1 MLKIK
6 YICFSP
12 RLKKPPDPKIPSHW
26 LTDDSFLTFGSSPN
40 SQNSQGRL
48 SQMDMMDS
56 FCGVCSDS
64 KCNDCSDPICGYT
77 SGINLKNARLIANTC
92 TKLSVIM
99 LDSGASLAC
108 TPFEEDFE
116 KLTLI
121 KGDEKVIKGIAKGL
135 TVKGVGLVPYALK
148 ANDGSDIVLLT
159 KAYYVPEMPQRLVS
173 PQSCC
178 TIQGNPVKFSTFS
191 SYQNKPGFARLE
203 IYPKSENWH
212 ELTPLQSRHMPLHKR
227 NNLPYLQ
234 VSTRQGRI
242 DVAEA
247 LQAAS
252 DITSESNSNLTSSQ
266 KELLQWHFRLGH
278 TSFSQLQW
286 LARVGKLPCRNPHG
300 VSNCKIPV
308 CASCQ
313 FGKQCRRPSG
323 AKTSIRHQDKYMEI
337 KKGDLFPGD
346 KVSVDHYQSA
356 VPGRDYKSRGS
367 PPPQEM
373 LNGGSIF
380 VDHASG
386 RIFIHHQVS
395 LNAVESIKAKLAL
408 DREAALSGISVHS
421 IHTDN
426 GVFSSKQYMAHLA
439 SKGQTVTFSGSGA
452 AHQNAVAERAIKTVV
467 YMARTMLIHAAMRSP
482 ENTITPDLWPMAMDY
497 AAWIYN
503 HLPKSDTGL
512 SPDEIWTRSQFT
524 PTKDVLARCHVWGAP
539 TYVLEPKLQKSGIKI
554 PKWAPRSRRGA
565 FMGFSPHH
573 STLVPRVLNFTT
585 GSITPQFHVVF
596 DDSFSSVHSSSL
608 KNTSIWNQ
616 LLSSPNARFQI
627 DLDESDDQMLAD
639 EWLTSEE
646 ATARDLQQREEA
658 HDALARS
665 QITEGLQEQN
675 QVENAHDYPIESQT
689 PSETIQPQIDGTV
702 NDPNEI
708 TQESSA
714 ESQEPDFQT
723 TEDVVEQNHRYPRRD
738 RKAPT
743 NYTSDFGPA
752 REWKGDQMINLCEAL
767 EGGNLSDIELAELYA
782 LVALKDSEESFI
794 NTTYKNDSEMAMAA
808 KSGAN
813 DPDLPSLIEALSGP
827 YANEWRE
834 AMTEEIK
841 ALLDR
846 NTWTV
851 IEKSELPSNAK
862 VVPSTWAFRIKRFPN
877 GDFRKFKA
885 RFCVRGDLQKKSV
898 NDIQTYSPVAQWASV
913 RLFLLLSIVLNLKT
927 RSIDF
932 SNAFA
937 QAEIKGE
944 PVYISIPP
952 KMPGFSSG
960 TVLKLNKSLYG
971 QVDAPKMWYDKLKA
985 GLEARGMKPCQADP
999 CMFVSDKAIC
1009 IIYVDDVLWAAKD
1022 DKTIDDILQSF
1033 KDDGNKFNWEMTESL
1048 SLEEYLGLKVK
1059 RLDQGYELT
1068 QPGLITKILE
1078 ATGMQECRTTACPTT
1093 SSGPLGYDKHG
1104 LPPMYQDKW
1113 KYSSIIGMLL
1123 YLCNSRPDIAFAVHQ
1138 CARFTHNPKRS
1149 HEKAVLQICRYLQ
1162 GTKDKGLILKPTKS
1176 LSLECY
1182 ADADFAGL
1190 YGVEDHQDPI
1200 CVKSRTGYVITFAS
1214 CPLLFVSKLQ
1224 TEVALST
1231 LHAEYVALSQS
1242 LRDLLPLKS
1251 LITEVFSRLKIDI
1264 SKMTVT
1270 SKSTVYEDNNGARI
1284 VATCPRLTPTSKF
1297 IATKY
1302 HWFRQHVDSG
1312 EIEIKRVDSK
1322 NQLADIFTKGLQGNL
1337 FVEIRK
1343 LLCGW

>member
-1 MLKIK
+1 MYLKCLK
-6 YICFSP
+6 DWSP
-12 RLKKPPDPKIPSHW
+12 
-26 LTDDSFLTFGSSPN
+26 
-40 SQNSQGRL
+40 
-48 SQMDMMDS
+48 
-56 FCGVCSDS
+56 
-64 KCNDCSDPICGYT
+64 
-77 SGINLKNARLIANTC
+77 
-92 TKLSVIM
+92 
-99 LDSGASLAC
+99 
-108 TPFEEDFE
+108 
-116 KLTLI
+116 
-121 KGDEKVIKGIAKGL
+121 
-135 TVKGVGLVPYALK
+135 
-148 ANDGSDIVLLT
+148 
-159 KAYYVPEMPQRLVS
+159 

-452 AHQNAVAERAIKTVV
+452 AHQNAVAEQAIKTVV

-573 STLVPRVLNFTT
+573 STLVSYMLNFTT

-616 LLSSPNARFQI
+616 LLTSPNARFQI
-627 DLDESDDQMLAD
+627 DLDESDEQMLAD

-794 NTTYKNDSEMAMAA
+794 NTTYMNDSEMAMAA

-841 ALLDR
+841 ALLDQ

-851 IEKSELPSNAK
+851 IEKSKLPSDAK
-862 VVPSTWAFRIKRFPN
+862 IVPSTCAFRIKRFPN
-877 GDFRKFKA
+877 GDF
-885 RFCVRGDLQKKSV
+885 
-898 NDIQTYSPVAQWASV
+898 
-913 RLFLLLSIVLNLKT
+913 
-927 RSIDF
+927 
-932 SNAFA
+932 
-937 QAEIKGE
+937 
-944 PVYISIPP
+944 
-952 KMPGFSSG
+952 
-960 TVLKLNKSLYG
+960 
-971 QVDAPKMWYDKLKA
+971 
-985 GLEARGMKPCQADP
+985 
-999 CMFVSDKAIC
+999 
-1009 IIYVDDVLWAAKD
+1009 
-1022 DKTIDDILQSF
+1022 
-1033 KDDGNKFNWEMTESL
+1033 
-1048 SLEEYLGLKVK
+1048 
-1059 RLDQGYELT
+1059 
-1068 QPGLITKILE
+1068 
-1078 ATGMQECRTTACPTT
+1078 
-1093 SSGPLGYDKHG
+1093 
-1104 LPPMYQDKW
+1104 
-1113 KYSSIIGMLL
+1113 
-1123 YLCNSRPDIAFAVHQ
+1123 
-1138 CARFTHNPKRS
+1138 
-1149 HEKAVLQICRYLQ
+1149 
-1162 GTKDKGLILKPTKS
+1162 
-1176 LSLECY
+1176 
-1182 ADADFAGL
+1182 
-1190 YGVEDHQDPI
+1190 
-1200 CVKSRTGYVITFAS
+1200 
-1214 CPLLFVSKLQ
+1214 
-1224 TEVALST
+1224 
-1231 LHAEYVALSQS
+1231 
-1242 LRDLLPLKS
+1242 
-1251 LITEVFSRLKIDI
+1251 
-1264 SKMTVT
+1264 
-1270 SKSTVYEDNNGARI
+1270 
-1284 VATCPRLTPTSKF
+1284 
-1297 IATKY
+1297 
-1302 HWFRQHVDSG
+1302 
-1312 EIEIKRVDSK
+1312 
-1322 NQLADIFTKGLQGNL
+1322 
-1337 FVEIRK
+1337 
-1343 LLCGW
+1343 